1 MAPELPGILPGGRFT
16 PPGAEEVLLRP
27 PPWSPC
33 PPAGGTP
40 GTQLLYRFCWSAGG
54 FLSHQGIVTLK
65 KTFSEQPLCRGL
77 WLQEASLWGGP
88 ACTWG
93 HPQACPGL
101 PSPSLLPKEGVCL
114 PCPLLLQP
122 HRSLN
127 PELSERPPDS
137 PGPHLISL
145 GTQLNLSKAIGEE
158 FILSP

>member
-1 MAPELPGILPGGRFT
+1 MGR
-16 PPGAEEVLLRP
+16 
-27 PPWSPC
+27 
-33 PPAGGTP
+33 
-40 GTQLLYRFCWSAGG
+40 
-54 FLSHQGIVTLK
+54 
-65 KTFSEQPLCRGL
+65 
-77 WLQEASLWGGP
+77 ASLHMGAPTSLSWAPQGGGSR
-88 ACTWG
+88 ALV
-93 HPQACPGL
+93 PGP

-122 HRSLN
+122 HCSLN